1 MGRFWRDYLL
11 PVVLLALFLSVTQ
24 AQALE
29 IAVALSQP
37 SGPHRQF
44 SAALGTVPM
53 PHRLSD
59 AGNSQSGLDDALLQ
73 RADLIITV
81 GAQVSHEVL
90 TRFKRP
96 TMAVLVSRAQVRA
109 LEAAHPGASFSAIVL
124 DQPAIRHMRLAGAV
138 APGISQVGM
147 LLGTDAIELENG
159 FASAANDTG
168 LKLLTRR
175 VGSPG
180 DLLPQLEQLLT
191 VSDALLIIPDP
202 IIASQSSARTI
213 LLTSYRYRRP
223 ILAYSHAYVEAG
235 ALAAVF
241 SSPEDAAR
249 DLADWLRTV
258 SGAMVQLPPVKSP
271 DRFSVGVNRQVARSL
286 GLDVPSD
293 ETLVERVGRQGT
305 P

>member
-1 MGRFWRDYLL
+1 MGGFWRDSLL
-11 PVVLLALFLSVTQ
+11 PVVLLAVLLAGSP

-37 SGPHRQF
+37 SGPHRQLREAL
-44 SAALGTVPM
+44 AAVPI

-59 AGNSQSGLDDALLQ
+59 AGNSQSGLDDALLL
-73 RADLIITV
+73 RADLIVAV
-81 GAQVSHEVL
+81 GAQVTQEVL

-96 TMAVLVSRAQVRA
+96 TMAVLVSRAQAQA
-109 LEAAHPGASFSAIVL
+109 LGAAHPDAVFSAIVL
-124 DQPAIRHMRLAGAV
+124 DQPPIRHVRLAGVV

-147 LLGTDAIELENG
+147 LLGNEAIDLERG

-180 DLLPQLEQLLT
+180 DLLPQLEQLLKA
-191 VSDALLIIPDP
+191 SDALLIIPDP
-202 IIASQSSARTI
+202 IIASQSAARTI

-241 SSPEDAAR
+241 SSPDDAAG
-249 DLADWLRTV
+249 DLADWLRTL
-258 SGAMVQLPPVKSP
+258 SGAVVRLPTVKSP
-271 DRFSVGVNRQVARSL
+271 DRFSIGVNRQVARSL

-293 ETLVERVGRQGT
+293 EALAEYVGRQVT